1 MLEYL
6 RNAAE
11 KPVAKFL
18 IALLAFSFVG
28 WGVAEWIFGNVAG
41 DNTLI
46 HVGDGEITYQQ
57 FSMERNREMAM
68 MSREEQRSVY
78 TDPIVA
84 DQLAQR
90 VLSNLTTQRMAENRA
105 DDLGFAVSDSR
116 IAREIRSFPEFQD
129 NGQFSAY
136 LFDYVLN
143 NSGYTESQ
151 FAAILRSQVLRS
163 MVLGVVSV
171 PMNVPAFATRATYNA
186 RYATRDIEYATIKY
200 DDFKVANPS
209 DEQLRSFYAQNPRIV
224 PEFRTASYV
233 LVPADMAKPDEYD
246 AAYEIAIKV
255 EDDIIAGED
264 FADVAKKHKAKYVSL
279 KPFSADK
286 RPVDEIMTD
295 KMVASLFDMDEGM
308 ESEMIET
315 KKGFVIA
322 RVDKIV
328 PAHTQEFESVKKD
341 LVADWKRDEQKKQ
354 AYVRANEVLVDLN
367 KDGKF
372 SGKKAGTKSANVS
385 RTSGAPVD
393 VLNAAFNNSVE
404 TNVIVPGADAFYVL
418 RIAGEKMPAVDTK
431 KMDALSKELKTASER
446 ALMDDY
452 NSFLIREY
460 PVRVN
465 EKVYKRVFAK

>member
-186 RYATRDIEYATIKY
+186 RYATRDIEYATIRY

-354 AYVRANEVLVDLN
+354 AYVHANEVLVDLN

-372 SGKKAGTKSANVS
+372 SGKKAGTRSANVS

-418 RIAGEKMPAVDTK
+418 SIAGEKMPAVDTK

-465 EKVYKRVFAK
+465 EKVYKRVFGK

>member
-11 KPVAKFL
+11 KPVAKFF

-28 WGVAEWIFGNVAG
+28 WGVAEWIFGGVAG
-41 DNTLI
+41 DNTLVR
-46 HVGDGEITYQQ
+46 VGDGEVTYQQ
-57 FSMERNREMAM
+57 FLMERNREMAT

-78 TDPIVA
+78 TDPMVA

-143 NSGYTESQ
+143 NSGYTEAQ
-151 FAAILRSQVLRS
+151 FASILRSQVLRS
-163 MVLGVVSV
+163 MVLGAVSAPV
-171 PMNVPAFATRATYNA
+171 SVPAFATRAMYNA
-186 RYATRDIEYATIKY
+186 RYGTRDIEYATIRY

-209 DEQLRSFYAQNPRIV
+209 DDELRTFYAQNPRMV
-224 PEFRTASYV
+224 PEFRTVSYI

-246 AAYEIAIKV
+246 AAYETAIKV
-255 EDDIIAGED
+255 EDDVIAGD
-264 FADVAKKHKAKYVSL
+264 AFADVAKKHNAKYVSL

-286 RPVDEIMTD
+286 RPVDEVLTD
-295 KMVASLFDMDEGM
+295 KMVANIFDMDEGM

-322 RVDKIV
+322 RVDKIA
-328 PAHTQEFESVKKD
+328 PSHTQEFESVKKD
-341 LVADWKRDEQKKQ
+341 LVVDWKRAEQKKQ

-367 KDGKF
+367 KDGKLV
-372 SGKKAGTKSANVS
+372 GKKSVNVS

-393 VLNAAFNNSVE
+393 VLNAAFNNPVE
-404 TNVIVPGADAFYVL
+404 TNMIVPGADAFYVL
-418 RIAGEKMPAVDTK
+418 RVVGEKMPTIDTK
-431 KMDALSKELKTASER
+431 KMEALNKELKTASER

-452 NSFLIREY
+452 NAFLVREY

-465 EKVYKRVFAK
+465 EKVLKRVLAK

>member
-186 RYATRDIEYATIKY
+186 RYATRDIEYATIRY

-372 SGKKAGTKSANVS
+372 SGKKAGTRSANVS

-418 RIAGEKMPAVDTK
+418 RIASEKMPAVDTK

>member
-11 KPVAKFL
+11 KPLAKFL

-46 HVGDGEITYQQ
+46 RVGNGEITYQQ
-57 FSMERNREMAM
+57 FSMERNREMAA
-68 MSREEQRSVY
+68 MSREEQRAVY

-84 DQLAQR
+84 DQLATR
-90 VLSNLTTQRMAENRA
+90 VLTNLTTQRMAENRA
-105 DDLGFAVSDSR
+105 DDLGFVVSDAR
-116 IAREIRSFPEFQD
+116 IAREIRAFPEFQE

-163 MVLGVVSV
+163 MVLGAVSAPV
-171 PMNVPAFATRATYNA
+171 NVPAFATRAMYNA
-186 RYATRDIEYATIKY
+186 RYATRDIEYATVKY
-200 DDFKVANPS
+200 NDFKVENPS
-209 DEQLRSFYAQNPRIV
+209 DDDLRAFYAQNPRTV
-224 PEFRTASYV
+224 SEFRTVSYV
-233 LVPADMAKPDEYD
+233 LVPADMSKPDEYD
-246 AAYEIAIKV
+246 AAYETAIKV
-255 EDDIIAGED
+255 EDDIIAGET

-286 RPVDEIMTD
+286 RPVDEVLTD
-295 KMVASLFDMDEGM
+295 RVIANLFDMDEGM

-322 RVDKIV
+322 RVDKIA

-341 LVADWKRDEQKKQ
+341 LVADWKRDEQKKK
-354 AYVRANEVLVDLN
+354 AYVRANEMLVDLN
-367 KDGKF
+367 QGGKLT
-372 SGKKAGTKSANVS
+372 GKKSVNVS

-393 VLNAAFNNSVE
+393 VLNAAFNSPVE
-404 TNVIVPGADAFYVL
+404 TNSIVPGADAFYVL
-418 RIAGEKMPAVDTK
+418 RVVGEKMPAVDTK
-431 KMDALSKELKTASER
+431 KMEALSKELKTASER
-446 ALMDDY
+446 VLMDDY

-460 PVRVN
+460 PVRIN

>member
-46 HVGDGEITYQQ
+46 RVGDAEITYQQ
-57 FSMERNREMAM
+57 FSMERNREMAA
-68 MSREEQRSVY
+68 MSRDEQRAVY

-90 VLSNLTTQRMAENRA
+90 VLANLTTQRMAENRA

-129 NGQFSAY
+129 NGQFSTY

-163 MVLGVVSV
+163 MVLGAVAT
-171 PMNVPAFATRATYNA
+171 PMNVPEFAVRAMYNA
-186 RYATRDIEYATIKY
+186 RYATRDIEFATIKY

-209 DEQLRSFYAQNPRIV
+209 DDDLRAFYAQNPRMV
-224 PEFRTASYV
+224 PEFRTVSYI

-246 AAYEIAIKV
+246 AAYETAIKV
-255 EDDIIAGED
+255 EDDIIAGD
-264 FADVAKKHKAKYVSL
+264 TFVDVASKHKAKFVLL
-279 KPFSADK
+279 KPFTADK
-286 RPVDEIMTD
+286 RPADEVLTD
-295 KMVASLFDMDEGM
+295 KMIASLFDMDEGM

-322 RVDKIV
+322 RVDKV
-328 PAHTQEFESVKKD
+328 APAHTQEFETVKKD
-341 LVADWKRDEQKKQ
+341 LVADWKRDAQKKQ

-367 KDGKF
+367 KDGNL
-372 SGKKAGTKSANVS
+372 SGKKSVNVS
-385 RTSGAPVD
+385 RTTGAPVD
-393 VLNAAFNNSVE
+393 VLNAAFNNSIE
-404 TNVIVPGADAFYVL
+404 TNTIVPGADAFYVL
-418 RIAGEKMPAVDTK
+418 RVVGEKMPAVDKK
-431 KMDALSKELKTASER
+431 KMDALNKELKTVSER

-452 NSFLIREY
+452 NSFLGREY

-465 EKVYKRVFAK
+465 EKVFKRVFAK

>member
-11 KPVAKFL
+11 KPVAKFF

-28 WGVAEWIFGNVAG
+28 WGVAEWIFGSVAG

-46 HVGDGEITYQQ
+46 RVGDAEITYQQ
-57 FSMERNREMAM
+57 FTIERNREMAAM
-68 MSREEQRSVY
+68 GREEQRAVY
-78 TDPIVA
+78 TDPMVA

-105 DDLGFAVSDSR
+105 DDLGFAVSDVR
-116 IAREIRSFPEFQD
+116 IAREIRSFPEFQE

-163 MVLGVVSV
+163 MVLGAVSA
-171 PMNVPAFATRATYNA
+171 PMDVPAFATRAMYNA

-209 DEQLRSFYAQNPRIV
+209 DDELRAFYAQNPRTV
-224 PEFRTASYV
+224 PEFRTVSYI
-233 LVPADMAKPDEYD
+233 LVSADMAKPDEFD
-246 AAYEIAIKV
+246 AAYETAIKV
-255 EDDIIAGED
+255 EDDIIAGD
-264 FADVAKKHKAKYVSL
+264 AFADVAKKHKAKYVEL
-279 KPFSADK
+279 KPFSLDK
-286 RPVDEIMTD
+286 RPSDEILSD
-295 KMVASLFDMDEGM
+295 KMIASLFDMDEGM

-322 RVDKIV
+322 RVDKIA

-341 LVADWKRDEQKKQ
+341 LVADWMRAEQKKQ
-354 AYVRANEVLVDLN
+354 AYVRANDVLVDLN
-367 KDGKF
+367 KEGKF
-372 SGKKAGTKSANVS
+372 SGKKVGVKSSNVS

-393 VLNAAFNNSVE
+393 VLNAAFNNSIE
-404 TNVIVPGADAFYVL
+404 TNTIVPGADAFYVL
-418 RIAGEKMPAVDTK
+418 RVVGEKMPAVDTK
-431 KMDALSKELKTASER
+431 KMDALNKELKTTSER
-446 ALMDDY
+446 VLMDDY

-460 PVRVN
+460 PVRIN
-465 EKVYKRVFAK
+465 EKVFKRVFAK

>member
-18 IALLAFSFVG
+18 ITLLAFSFVG

-57 FSMERNREMAM
+57 FSMERNREMAQ

-84 DQLAQR
+84 DQLATR

-105 DDLGFAVSDSR
+105 DDLGFVVSDSR
-116 IAREIRSFPEFQD
+116 IAREIRAFPEFQE

-151 FAAILRSQVLRS
+151 FAAILRSQALRS
-163 MVLGVVSV
+163 MVLGAVSA
-171 PMNVPAFATRATYNA
+171 PLSVPAFATQAAYNA
-186 RYATRDIEYATIKY
+186 RYATRDVDYATIKY
-200 DDFKVANPS
+200 GDFKIANPS
-209 DEQLRSFYAQNPRIV
+209 DDDLRSFYAQNPRMV
-224 PEFRTASYV
+224 PEFRTVSYV
-233 LVPADMAKPDEYD
+233 LVPADMSKPDEFD
-246 AAYEIAIKV
+246 AAYATAIKV
-255 EDDIIAGED
+255 EDDIIAGET
-264 FADVAKKHKAKYVSL
+264 FADTAKKHKAKYVSL

-286 RPVDEIMTD
+286 RPNDEILSD
-295 KMVASLFDMDEGM
+295 KMIATLFDMDEGT

-322 RVDKIV
+322 RVDKIA

-341 LVADWKRDEQKKQ
+341 LITDWKRSEQKKQ
-354 AYVRANEVLVDLN
+354 AYVRANELLVDLN
-367 KDGKF
+367 KDGKLA
-372 SGKKAGTKSANVS
+372 GKKSTNVS
-385 RTSGAPVD
+385 RTSGAPVQ
-393 VLNAAFNNSVE
+393 VLNATFNNPVE
-404 TNVIVPGADAFYVL
+404 TNTIVPGDDAFYVV
-418 RIAGEKMPAVDTK
+418 RIKSEKMPAADTK
-431 KMDALSKELKTASER
+431 KMDALNKELKETSAR
-446 ALMDDY
+446 GLMDDY
-452 NSFLIREY
+452 NSFLMREY

>member
-28 WGVAEWIFGNVAG
+28 WGVAEWIFGSVAG

-46 HVGDGEITYQQ
+46 HVGSGEITYQQ
-57 FSMERNREMAM
+57 FSMEKNREMAQ
-68 MSREEQRSVY
+68 MSREEQRAVY

-84 DQLAQR
+84 DQLVTR

-105 DDLGFAVSDSR
+105 DDLGFVVSDSR
-116 IAREIRSFPEFQD
+116 IAREIRSFPEFQE

-143 NSGYTESQ
+143 NSGYTEAQ

-163 MVLGVVSV
+163 MVLGAVAAPMDV
-171 PMNVPAFATRATYNA
+171 PSFATRAMYNS
-186 RYATRDIEYATIKY
+186 RYATRDIEYATVKY
-200 DDFKVANPS
+200 DDFKIANPS
-209 DEQLRSFYAQNPRIV
+209 DDDLRGFYAQNPRTV
-224 PEFRTASYV
+224 PEFRTVSYV
-233 LVPADMAKPDEYD
+233 LIPADMSKPDEFD
-246 AAYEIAIKV
+246 AAYATAIKV
-255 EDDIIAGED
+255 EDEVIAGET
-264 FADVAKKHKAKYVSL
+264 FADTAKKYKAKYVSL

-286 RPVDEIMTD
+286 RPNDEILSD
-295 KMVASLFDMDEGM
+295 KMIATLFDMDEGM
-308 ESEMIET
+308 ESEMVEM

-322 RVDKIV
+322 RVDKIA

-341 LVADWKRDEQKKQ
+341 LVADWKRAEQKKQ
-354 AYVRANEVLVDLN
+354 AYVRANELLVDLN
-367 KDGKF
+367 KDGKL
-372 SGKKAGTKSANVS
+372 AGNKSVNVS
-385 RTSGAPVD
+385 RTSGAPVE
-393 VLNAAFNNSVE
+393 VLSATFNNSVE
-404 TNVIVPGADAFYVL
+404 TNTIVPGADAFYVV
-418 RIAGEKMPAVDTK
+418 RIKSEKMPAVDTK
-431 KMDALSKELKTASER
+431 KMDALNKELKETSAR